1 MMNTL
6 PQSWEGPA
14 PSGPRQPRR
23 PTRSSALPS
32 RAAFTLIELIAA
44 LALMAML
51 LTALLTFVLSM
62 SEIWGGSGE
71 KRLFEQHVN
80 AVTYHLNAMLRRA
93 ALPSAG
99 RGPNEPFVIRQV
111 RAPNGGTL
119 EGLGF
124 FLSSGDRLLS
134 WNGQP
139 APLTECTLGFERN
152 QGLILYWRSELE
164 EDSDAIHETPLSPF
178 ITNLTYDYRDE
189 NTGSWRDYPSLQR
202 NGNLWRVPEQIV
214 LQFKHGELTATRT
227 ITLPLAPGGLP
238 LF

>member
-1 MMNTL
+1 M
-6 PQSWEGPA
+6 
-14 PSGPRQPRR
+14 
-23 PTRSSALPS
+23 TRKSTHP

-80 AVTYHLNAMLRRA
+80 AVTHHLNAMLRRA

-99 RGPNEPFVIRQV
+99 HTADEAFVIREV
-111 RAPNGGTL
+111 RAPNGGTI

-124 FLSSGDRLLS
+124 FLPAGDRLLS
-134 WNGQP
+134 WNGQA
-139 APLTECTLGFERN
+139 APLTACTLGFNRN
-152 QGLILYWRSELE
+152 DGLILYWRSELE
-164 EDSDAIHETPLSPF
+164 EDEDAIHETPLSPF
-178 ITNLTYDYRDE
+178 ISALTYDYRDE
-189 NTGSWRDYPSLQR
+189 NTGGWRDYPSLQR
-202 NGNLWRVPEQIV
+202 SGNRWRVPEQIV

>member
-1 MMNTL
+1 MKRQRKSMVGEQVPLRAVT
-6 PQSWEGPA
+6 GTGTC
-14 PSGPRQPRR
+14 PS
-23 PTRSSALPS
+23 TPS
-32 RAAFTLIELIAA
+32 KRRAAFTLIELIAA

-80 AVTYHLNAMLRRA
+80 AVTHHLNAMLRRA
-93 ALPSAG
+93 ALPSPG
-99 RGPNEPFVIRQV
+99 RAPDEAFVIREV
-111 RAPNGGTL
+111 RATTGGTV

-124 FLSSGDRLLS
+124 FLTGGDRLLS
-134 WNGQP
+134 WNGQA
-139 APLTECTLGFERN
+139 APLTECTLGFTRN
-152 QGLILYWRSELE
+152 DGLILYWRSELE
-164 EDSDAIHETPLSPF
+164 EDEEAIHETPLSPF
-178 ITNLTYDYRDE
+178 ITNLSYDYRDE
-189 NTGSWRDYPSLQR
+189 NTGGWRDYPSLQR
-202 NGNLWRVPEQIV
+202 SGSRWRVPEQIV